1 MDINQI
7 LEESRHIWG
16 KKKLSLSEI
25 IVRLGKVF
33 GDICRWERNYKKDA
47 SIHTDYELKK
57 ELGNIIVSTTRW
69 CDDLGYDP
77 NECIQIALD
86 CQKKGQEELKN

>member
-1 MDINQI
+1 MNIDEI
-7 LEESRHIWG
+7 LAEGRKIWG
-16 KKKLSLSEI
+16 KQKLSLSEI

-33 GDICRWERNYKKDA
+33 GDICRWERNYKKDI
-47 SIHTDYELKK
+47 STHTDQELKK

-77 NECIQIALD
+77 NECVDIALSR
-86 CQKKGQEELKN
+86 QREGRKILER